1 MDLLAKAQS
10 ALIYAHIDCGSSW
23 VLEVTTIG
31 VIVVGEAASVGT
43 KMVRLLK
50 QLPFFSFKAI

>member
-1 MDLLAKAQS
+1 MP
-10 ALIYAHIDCGSSW
+10 IGCGSSW
-23 VLEVTTIG
+23 VLEVTGTIG
-31 VIVVGEAASVGT
+31 VIVVGEGASVGT